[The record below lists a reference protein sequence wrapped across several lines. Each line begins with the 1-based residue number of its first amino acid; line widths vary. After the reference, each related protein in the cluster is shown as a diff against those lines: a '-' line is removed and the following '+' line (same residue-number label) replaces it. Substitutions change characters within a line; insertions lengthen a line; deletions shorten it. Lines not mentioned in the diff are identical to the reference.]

1 MLETLVIYATLPVY
15 LLIRKEVAK
24 VDINVI
30 TDFISN
36 VGFPIFVAIYL
47 LYDGSKKRKQSDE
60 VVSKLTETVEKN
72 NALIETM
79 LDKMDE
85 EV

>member
-1 MLETLVIYATLPVY
+1 M
-15 LLIRKEVAK
+15 
-24 VDINVI
+24 DINVI

-60 VVSKLTETVEKN
+60 VVSKLTETVERN
-72 NALIETM
+72 NALISAM